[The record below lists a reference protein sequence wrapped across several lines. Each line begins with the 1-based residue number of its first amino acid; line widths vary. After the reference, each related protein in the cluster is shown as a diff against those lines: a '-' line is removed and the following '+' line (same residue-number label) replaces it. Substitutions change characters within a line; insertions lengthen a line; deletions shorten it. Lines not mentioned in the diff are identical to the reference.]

1 MMENTVVECSRCK
14 KVAQKKELFLMP
26 EKDKGGNE
34 IWVCYACWNMLA

>member
-1 MMENTVVECSRCK
+1 MKDEFIDCSRCK
-14 KVAQKKELFLMP
+14 KNFHKKELFLMP